1 MKRML
6 INATQKE
13 EMRIAL
19 VDGQKIYD
27 LDIES
32 AGYEQKK
39 ANIYK
44 GVVTRLE
51 RSLEV
56 AFVNYGH
63 DKSGFLPLR
72 EVAPEYLTVNP
83 ETKQK
88 ELVEGTEII
97 VQVEKEERG
106 KKGAALTTYISLA
119 GSYIVLMP
127 NHPKS
132 VGVSRR
138 IDSENRKD
146 LKQIINSLDVPD
158 GMGVIIRTAGLGKT
172 VEELNW
178 DLEFLVKVWR
188 MIESAANSR
197 PAPFLIHQERNMVFR
212 ALRDYITHDIS
223 EIMIDNEE
231 VYTQVVKHLSIIR
244 PDFINKVHYYNEEV
258 PLFNHFQIESQIES
272 AYQREVPLPSGGSI
286 VIDPTEALTSIDVNS
301 AKATKGGDIE
311 ETALQTNLEAAE
323 EIARQLRLRDIG
335 GLVVIDFIDMR
346 PIKNQREVVNRIR
359 QAVQIDRAKIDLERI
374 SKFGLLELSRQRI
387 RPSLGESSSHLCPLC
402 CGQGTIRDNAS
413 LALSILRLI
422 EEEAIKEGTS
432 KVCARVPLAI
442 SAYLAN
448 EKRDNIEA
456 IEKRHQCR
464 VYIIPDETLEG
475 PHYHV
480 SRIKDYENQNINSFS
495 LMQKKDH
502 SAGIQQNNFPASAH
516 DRSVAATNAQH
527 SIEAPKQQPAIN
539 ITDVVQETAP
549 VVKKRG
555 PSVIKRLFQAIGS
568 IFSSSDEEK
577 NKDKKKSSRNY
588 KNKRNRKPIDKKSRS
603 TKKPIE
609 NSKAP
614 ANNTNKKLSSKLAK
628 QKKALENRPVI
639 EETIEIKQK
648 KKRVS
653 KVTDVNTKVTSIEEQ
668 NVELEQNV
676 KATSSKKTRKP
687 KNHREKVVSEN
698 FEQDINNVEDSML
711 VENNLNVD
719 EQHDKVVEKEAHVSK
734 KERFNKRNQERKHNE
749 KASISEEIE
758 NVVSE
763 TIVETTEDEVVNVI
777 KEYQQP
783 AKIGCIS
790 NVTFVK
796 AEMTEPESCTLE
808 TTEITVGELTATEVS
823 ISNKHAGFSAIT
835 NIHHSEMTEP
845 TSLEL
850 EAVEKSESIAQ
861 DELFMSEIRAAGF
874 ATIKNLYSAPMTEAK
889 EADIKFDEE
898 SIVAEVEVVTET
910 ENKEE

>member
-72 EVAPEYLTVNP
+72 EVAPEYLTINP

-88 ELVEGTEII
+88 ELAEGTEII

-178 DLEFLVKVWR
+178 DLDFLVKVWR

-480 SRIKDYENQNINSFS
+480 SRIKDYEYQNINSFS

-502 SAGIQQNNFPASAH
+502 TLGMQQNNFPAAAH
-516 DRSVAATNAQH
+516 DRSVAATNAQN

-588 KNKRNRKPIDKKSRS
+588 KNKRNRKPIDKKAR
-603 TKKPIE
+603 
-609 NSKAP
+609 NSKQSIDTSKTS
-614 ANNTNKKLSSKLAK
+614 ANSVNKKVNSKLAK
-628 QKKALENRPVI
+628 QKKALENRPII

-653 KVTDVNTKVTSIEEQ
+653 KVSDVNTKITSVEEQ
-668 NVELEQNV
+668 NVELEHNV
-676 KATSSKKTRKP
+676 KTTNSKKTRKP
-687 KNHREKVVSEN
+687 KNPREKVVSEN
-698 FEQDINNVEDSML
+698 FEQNIDNIEDSML
-711 VENNLNVD
+711 VENNINVD
-719 EQHDKVVEKEAHVSK
+719 EQHNKVVENEAHVAK

-749 KASISEEIE
+749 KTSKEEDKS
-758 NVVSE
+758 VVSE
-763 TIVETTEDEVVNVI
+763 NTVETTITEVVSVV

-796 AEMTEPESCTLE
+796 AEMTEPESCSLQATE
-808 TTEITVGELTATEVS
+808 TTVGELTSTEVS
-823 ISNKHAGFSAIT
+823 ISNRHAGFSAIT
-835 NIHHSEMTEP
+835 NIHRCEMTEP

-850 EAVEKSESIAQ
+850 EAVEKSESIPQ
-861 DELFMSEIRAAGF
+861 DELFMNEIKAAGF

-889 EADIKFDEE
+889 EADVKFDEE
-898 SIVAEVEVVTET
+898 IVVVESEVVTET
-910 ENKEE
+910 EDKEV